1 VSFGPLLRKRLVFR
15 HPSRQTTR
23 VGTIRYVTDAND
35 ADNHVAFHDHEGYV
49 QFHLARP
56 VTDNALPAPST
67 WEGWVSTWTVAIEA
81 VRDRVRAACECGW
94 HGVELPWVPGEPDT
108 EEQQEAIMLAWD
120 RHIEDD
126 VIRGLAWSE
135 CAECGDPFV
144 VEGTGRPRL
153 YCSAAHRQSAY
164 RARC

>member
-1 VSFGPLLRKRLVFR
+1 
-15 HPSRQTTR
+15 

-35 ADNHVAFHDHEGYV
+35 SDNLVAFHDHEGYV

-56 VTDNALPAPST
+56 VTDNALPAPFT
-67 WEGWVSTWTVAIEA
+67 WEGWVSSWTVAIEA
-81 VRDRVRAACECGW
+81 VRDGVRATCECGW